1 MYACRLVFTIPC
13 TGHPNTH
20 RVTQLS
26 TYTWINTLLLP
37 WWKNFKWKLLWETKW
52 HTDNETTDMTTATI
66 IKQLKISPVWPLCPG
81 CNASGH
87 ELYQP
92 DFSWDTMTFMCQPLW
107 GANTAMPLGFLSSL
121 PKCTF
126 SIRKTIQLN
135 GFLWERS
142 LDLCIY
148 W

>member
-1 MYACRLVFTIPC
+1 MPSCIYNSMYRAPQ
-13 TGHPNTH
+13 H
-20 RVTQLS
+20 TQS
-26 TYTWINTLLLP
+26 HSVEYIHINKPPALTL
-37 WWKNFKWKLLWETKW
+37 WKNFKWKLLWETKS
-52 HTDNETTDMTTATI
+52 HADNETTGMTTATI
-66 IKQLKISPVWPLCPG
+66 MKMPKISPAWPLCPG

-87 ELYQP
+87 ELDQP
-92 DFSWDTMTFMCQPLW
+92 DFSWDTMTFMCQHLW

-126 SIRKTIQLN
+126 PIRKTIQLN
-135 GFLWERS
+135 CFLWERS